1 MLRLLA
7 LTGFMIG
14 VLSVP
19 AIAQEDAD
27 DVLAEQDVV
36 TEEVV
41 DEEVVETKP
50 IKPVA
55 GNTEENYE
63 QRLEL
68 SRKMHEIWPTRP
80 KVEAA
85 LENVAEQIDPINRA
99 QFKAGMRRAIKFEA
113 LQEASIDAMA
123 DIFTVEELEAMIEF
137 YGSKEGRSVSH
148 KTEDY
153 ERAIGPI
160 MTQMIDKSLLD
171 VKLGTQ

>member
-7 LTGFMIG
+7 LTVFMIG
-14 VLSVP
+14 VCGIP

-27 DVLAEQDVV
+27 DVLAEQDV
-36 TEEVV
+36 EA
-41 DEEVVETKP
+41 VETAEEEAVDNTP

-80 KVEAA
+80 KVEMA
-85 LENVAEQIDPINRA
+85 LENVAEQVDPMNRA

-113 LQEASIDAMA
+113 LEEASIDAMA

-153 ERAIGPI
+153 ERALQPI
-160 MTQMIDKSLLD
+160 MTKMIDKSLLD